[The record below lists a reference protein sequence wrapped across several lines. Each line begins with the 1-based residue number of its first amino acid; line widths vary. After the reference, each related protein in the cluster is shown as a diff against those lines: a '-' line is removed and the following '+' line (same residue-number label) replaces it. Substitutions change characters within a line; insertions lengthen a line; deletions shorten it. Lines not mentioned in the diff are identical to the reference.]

1 MKKLFIGLFIHISI
15 CSLNALHADDANLKL
30 WYNSPAD
37 ATVADNPNG
46 WKDDAEWLKA
56 MPLGNGSLGAVV
68 FGDVGY
74 ERIQLNEETMWSGS
88 PQECDNPEAAKHLDE
103 IKDLLK
109 NGKYREA
116 TALTN
121 RTQVC
126 TGKGSGGGNGS
137 TVPFGCFQTLGDLW
151 LDFENKGNYTDY
163 SRELDLS
170 TATARVSYT
179 QDGIKFNR
187 EIFVSYPDQVMV
199 VRLSADKKKSYSF
212 TCRMSRPERF
222 TTYTENGQLIM
233 TGALSD
239 GKGGDGLKYMAR
251 LKAIAVNGDVTYTD
265 SSIKISNADEVVLLL
280 SASTDYKL
288 EYPHY
293 KGRDYKKITS
303 EAISKASETSY
314 KKLHKRHVDD
324 YSQYF
329 ERTDFKLS
337 DSSYSLP
344 TDSLVMMAR
353 KGVVDNHLY
362 ELMFQYG
369 RYLLISSSRPG
380 TMPANLQGIWANKIQ
395 TPWNGDYHTDVNVEM
410 NYWPS
415 EVTNLSEMHLPL
427 FDLIE
432 SLVKPGSRTAKI

>member
-137 TVPFGCFQTLGDLW
+137 TVPFGCFQTLGDL
-151 LDFENKGNYTDY
+151 
-163 SRELDLS
+163 
-170 TATARVSYT
+170 
-179 QDGIKFNR
+179 
-187 EIFVSYPDQVMV
+187 
-199 VRLSADKKKSYSF
+199 
-212 TCRMSRPERF
+212 
-222 TTYTENGQLIM
+222 
-233 TGALSD
+233 
-239 GKGGDGLKYMAR
+239 
-251 LKAIAVNGDVTYTD
+251 
-265 SSIKISNADEVVLLL
+265 
-280 SASTDYKL
+280 
-288 EYPHY
+288 
-293 KGRDYKKITS
+293 
-303 EAISKASETSY
+303 
-314 KKLHKRHVDD
+314 
-324 YSQYF
+324 
-329 ERTDFKLS
+329 
-337 DSSYSLP
+337 
-344 TDSLVMMAR
+344 
-353 KGVVDNHLY
+353 
-362 ELMFQYG
+362 
-369 RYLLISSSRPG
+369 
-380 TMPANLQGIWANKIQ
+380 
-395 TPWNGDYHTDVNVEM
+395 
-410 NYWPS
+410 
-415 EVTNLSEMHLPL
+415 
-427 FDLIE
+427 
-432 SLVKPGSRTAKI
+432 

>member
-121 RTQVC
+121 RTQIC

-137 TVPFGCFQTLGDLW
+137 TIPFGCFQTLGDLW

-303 EAISKASETSY
+303 
-314 KKLHKRHVDD
+314 D
-324 YSQYF
+324 
-329 ERTDFKLS
+329 
-337 DSSYSLP
+337 
-344 TDSLVMMAR
+344 
-353 KGVVDNHLY
+353 
-362 ELMFQYG
+362 
-369 RYLLISSSRPG
+369 
-380 TMPANLQGIWANKIQ
+380 
-395 TPWNGDYHTDVNVEM
+395 
-410 NYWPS
+410 
-415 EVTNLSEMHLPL
+415 MHH
-427 FDLIE
+427 
-432 SLVKPGSRTAKI
+432 